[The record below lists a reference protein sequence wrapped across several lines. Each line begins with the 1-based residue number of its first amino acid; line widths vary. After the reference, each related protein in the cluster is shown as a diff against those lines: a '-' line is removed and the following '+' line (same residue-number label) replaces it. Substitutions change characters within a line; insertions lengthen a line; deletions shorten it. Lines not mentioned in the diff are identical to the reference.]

1 MTDVEPGS
9 PVNDEDFLAIQR
21 FLHREAA
28 LLDRRDY
35 VAWLDLLTP
44 DIVYRVT
51 LQTSRYADAGAASYA
66 IVDERIEA
74 LRLRVE
80 QIATPRLTHAENPP
94 TLARRFVS
102 NLEATDAAPP
112 DAFVAETNILV
123 YRNRITSPD
132 GILYVGAR
140 RDVLRRVGGGLRIAR
155 RDVALDQTSLRDGSL
170 SLLL

>member
-1 MTDVEPGS
+1 MGDA
-9 PVNDEDFLAIQR
+9 DFVAIQR

-35 VAWLDLLTP
+35 TAWLELLAP

-51 LQTSRYADAGAASYA
+51 LQTTRRAESEARPYA
-66 IVDERIEA
+66 IVDERIGA

-94 TLARRFVS
+94 TLARRFVT
-102 NLEATDAAPP
+102 NLEAVHAAPP
-112 DAFVAETNILV
+112 DAFVAETNLLV

-132 GILYVGAR
+132 GILYAGAR
-140 RDVLRRVGGGLRIAR
+140 RDVLRWVDGRLRISR
-155 RDVALDQTSLRDGSL
+155 RDLALDQTTIRDGSL
-170 SLLL
+170 SLVL